1 MSREISKLVS
11 NGRYR
16 EALSFYARVH
26 AASIQ
31 PDRFTFPFLLKSC
44 GNLQSI
50 PQARQLHA
58 HIIRCG
64 FQADVHTATALTGVY
79 MKLRLLQDAL
89 KLFDG
94 IPNRTLPSFNA
105 IVSGF
110 SQCGRFEESLRAF
123 KRLRMEGFHPN
134 SVTIASVLPACGTAM
149 QGKQLHGLSIKMGHE
164 SDGYVATA
172 HLTMYSNCAE
182 LGLARRVFEL
192 IDEKNIVSYN
202 AMISG
207 FLQNGAFSMAL
218 DLFRELTTLHG
229 RQTNSW
235 TLLCILS
242 VCSKVLALLLGKQ
255 IHCYYLKC
263 EVGGNVKIET
273 ALLDMYCKCRSV
285 ELAYR
290 VFTKIKDRN
299 LVTWNMMISGLLS
312 NGYPEIAMKLF
323 HRLRSEGFRPD
334 MATWNVLIYGFSQQG
349 NVAEAFRCFTQ
360 MQLEGVVHPSLES
373 ITSLLQACSSI
384 SDLQHGKEIH
394 CHVIRTRADYGDEYF
409 QTALIDLYMKCG
421 CSLHARRIFDGNER
435 KSGDPAL
442 WNAMISGCGNN
453 GENDLAFEIFRA
465 MREQKVEPNSATFLG
480 ILSVCSHTGQVEKGW
495 ELFRM
500 MSRDHGVNP
509 TAEHFGCM
517 VDLLS
522 RAGKLAEAWNLIQE
536 IPEPSASVYS
546 SLLGACGCYSD
557 AALATGMADRLSDL
571 EPRSPTPLVIL
582 SNIYAGQERWNDVE
596 KLRNMM
602 SDRGLYK
609 IPGCSWIGAQELQLT

>member
-16 EALSFYARVH
+16 EALSFYARIH

-31 PDRFTFPFLLKSC
+31 PDSFTFPLLLKSC

-58 HIIRCG
+58 RIVRSG
-64 FQADVHTATALTGVY
+64 FQTDVYTATALTGAY

-89 KLFDG
+89 KVFDG
-94 IPNRTLPSFNA
+94 IPNPTLPSFNA
-105 IVSGF
+105 IISGF
-110 SQCGRFEESLRAF
+110 SQRGHFEESLRAF
-123 KRLRMEGFHPN
+123 ERLRMEGFRPN
-134 SVTIASVLPACGTAM
+134 SVTIASVLPACGTLV

-172 HLTMYSNCAE
+172 LLTMYSNCAE
-182 LGLARRVFEL
+182 LGLARRVFQL

-207 FLQNGAFSMAL
+207 FLQNGAFFLAL
-218 DLFRELTTLHG
+218 NLFRELTTLHG
-229 RQTNSW
+229 RQINAS

-242 VCSKVLALLLGKQ
+242 VCSKLLALLLGKQ

-263 EVGGNVKIET
+263 EVGDDVKIET
-273 ALLDMYCKCRSV
+273 ALLGMYCKCRAV
-285 ELAYR
+285 ELACR

-312 NGYPEIAMKLF
+312 NGFPEIAIKLF
-323 HRLRSEGFRPD
+323 HRLRSEGLRPD
-334 MATWNVLIYGFSQQG
+334 MATWNVLICGFSQQG
-349 NVAEAFRCFTQ
+349 NVAEAYRFFTQ

-384 SDLQHGKEIH
+384 SGLQHGKEIH

-421 CSLHARRIFDGNER
+421 CSLHARRIFDSNER

-442 WNAMISGCGNN
+442 WNAMISGYGKN
-453 GENDLAFEIFRA
+453 GDTNLAFEIFQA
-465 MREQKVEPNSATFLG
+465 MIEQKVEPSSATFLG

-500 MSRDHGVNP
+500 MSRDHGINP
-509 TAEHFGCM
+509 TAKHFGCM

-557 AALATGMADRLSDL
+557 AALATVMADRLSEL

-602 SDRGLYK
+602 LDRVLYK
-609 IPGCSWIGAQELQLT
+609 APGCSWIGAQELQLT